1 MGAKLVKGRS
11 GEEGRLVLEDGG
23 RGVSKFGERADHR
36 FPYTAEDMCG
46 DPSSRVGG
54 LEGIVV
60 GEKRVMGMGVHVESI
75 MKGLG

>member
-36 FPYTAEDMCG
+36 FPYAPEEVGG
-46 DPSSRVGG
+46 DSSSGVGG

-60 GEKRVMGMGVHVESI
+60 GEERVMRVGIRVEPI